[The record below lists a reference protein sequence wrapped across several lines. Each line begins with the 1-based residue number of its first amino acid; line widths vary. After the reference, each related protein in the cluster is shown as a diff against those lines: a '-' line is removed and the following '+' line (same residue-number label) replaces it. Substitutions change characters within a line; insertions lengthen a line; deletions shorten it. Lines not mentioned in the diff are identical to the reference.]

1 MNSLQVRLVLCE
13 LYPFYN
19 RPLPREPRRKLY
31 FGNTKW
37 RYSFRL
43 PPRSYNLARLRQQF
57 VNMSSQTDGCYVASL
72 DLMDKY
78 TGIRHG
84 LLFEGL
90 SKYTGSTSMKPSSPW
105 LNRLFL
111 LHLDSFPQTFL
122 SFLQLPSRTQ
132 LLWKK
137 GTAHG
142 HLDQG
147 ICPGFRNSPTISARD
162 ERCPYKTWTA
172 IRTIMATLL

>member
-1 MNSLQVRLVLCE
+1 MNSLQVHLVLCE

-31 FGNTKW
+31 FGDTKW
-37 RYSFRL
+37 QYSFHMPCL

-90 SKYTGSTSMKPSSPW
+90 SKYTGSTSMKPSPPW
-105 LNRLFL
+105 LIRLFYYIL
-111 LHLDSFPQTFL
+111 ILSPKIFFPSL
-122 SFLQLPSRTQ
+122 KLPSRTQ

-142 HLDQG
+142 HLDKG
-147 ICPGFRNSPTISARD
+147 MCPGFRR
-162 ERCPYKTWTA
+162 
-172 IRTIMATLL
+172 